1 MGSVY
6 SSQKLLR
13 EIDEC
18 IEVHDKL
25 LEFSKQGETLILP
38 EILNS
43 QQFVQGTTISNQA
56 FEQAVN
62 TPLPPSPAVQR
73 WTFEESNIL
82 QQHLNFYHQMIEVIQ
97 KAQISGPWILPKPPK
112 RKLQDLFN
120 EKSGKKKARKEMTME
135 ELHNYLC
142 ANCVDIGRM

>member
-1 MGSVY
+1 MLY
-6 SSQKLLR
+6 S
-13 EIDEC
+13 E
-18 IEVHDKL
+18 EVHDKL

-38 EILNS
+38 EIMNS
-43 QQFVQGTTISNQA
+43 QQFVQGTTISNPA
-56 FEQAVN
+56 FKQAVN
-62 TPLPPSPAVQR
+62 THLPPSPAVQR

-82 QQHLNFYHQMIEVIQ
+82 QLLNFYHQMIGLS
-97 KAQISGPWILPKPPK
+97 K
-112 RKLQDLFN
+112 KLKFLDHRYFLNHLKDLFN